1 MLPKTK
7 FNIDYFSENLKA
19 LSEIPVSIEK
29 SADKTYY
36 LSIIEKYLLLLHLP
50 TKISALYKRSED
62 LKVECD
68 AMRGVQSPLPR
79 EIEILGLRTKQY
91 ENTLELINFIED
103 ELKKY
108 GANFILNK
116 EVTRSTFLGQ
126 KRRAFEECFKK
137 EGFNNYYL
145 PNLNKMNTCY
155 GLDLCNDLLTFAIKN
170 QRMGL
175 MDALVE
181 AEVDMNQPLVGD
193 KRPLDLALEGPP
205 NLPLIE
211 QLTKGEAAL
220 IYPGNIEA
228 SPLLRYLSKVDTC
241 KKENLEIIKHLLD
254 QLTPTEI
261 KDHALSIYECLLN
274 KIPLYVETKS
284 KGNILYDILFHFIMV
299 KGAPVDDPFNTLS
312 LYAHEI
318 IQDDGIYNLF
328 QQRGFVLPSLM
339 LHRAH
344 SLGRKASVAVKKE
357 IQALKADHPQ
367 KLFHLMANGNVTE
380 ALQLIDNFCKDEA
393 SKSKYING
401 ETLLS
406 ACKFGHYLIVKK
418 LIEEKVDIQYQDQYK
433 QNALTLAIQDANQDI
448 ALLLLDKG
456 YKSSNDGET
465 LLSACKFGHY
475 RIVKKLIE
483 EKVDIQYQDQYKQNA
498 LTLAIQSGNQDIA
511 LLLLDKGYKSSN
523 DGETLLW
530 ACKFGHYHI
539 VKKLIEEKVDI
550 QYQDQYKQNALTLA
564 IQSGNQDIALLLLG
578 HDYKSPSNF
587 KDDLALAK
595 QFKQSAVVG
604 TLTYLQKKSVIE
616 DVAKAIDEKIEH
628 FTKNGKAFFGL
639 FGIGNKRKAKKISE
653 ALERAK
659 SSPITTVD
667 HFLND
672 HIHGEESIL
681 EALDYHRIGFF
692 GHTRSYND
700 IVKKVEEI
708 NVKRGLSSRTK

>member
-465 LLSACKFGHY
+465 LL
-475 RIVKKLIE
+475 
-483 EKVDIQYQDQYKQNA
+483 
-498 LTLAIQSGNQDIA
+498 
-511 LLLLDKGYKSSN
+511 
-523 DGETLLW
+523 W